1 MKYLCS
7 CLFVLSAVVAAPADG
22 PSLQSA
28 RQRWLRGNY
37 DEARAQYDVLAK
49 DTEQR
54 DAWGHQLADT
64 VSAAVQ
70 SGGYPDG
77 VKRLDD
83 LATRLDSNRR
93 WT

>member
-49 DTEQR
+49 DTKQR
-54 DAWGHQLADT
+54 A
-64 VSAAVQ
+64 AAVGGISRTWQ
-70 SGGYPDG
+70 SQGDYD
-77 VKRLDD
+77 KA
-83 LATRLDSNRR
+83 LAVVDEA
-93 WT
+93 